1 MIKLSP
7 SYVFEKSRYHGNFVN
22 FVNFSIYTRDYEWS
36 LFPWTV
42 TYNSSNAYEVG
53 QGQAAHT
60 VVRSHVKVVTRMP

>member
-42 TYNSSNAYEVG
+42 TYSVHGELYNMSPESLL
-53 QGQAAHT
+53 
-60 VVRSHVKVVTRMP
+60 